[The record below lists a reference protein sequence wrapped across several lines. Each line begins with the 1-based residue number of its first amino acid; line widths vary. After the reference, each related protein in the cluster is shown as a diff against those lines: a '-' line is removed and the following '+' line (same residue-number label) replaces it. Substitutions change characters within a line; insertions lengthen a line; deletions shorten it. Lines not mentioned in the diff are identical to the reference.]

1 MGKLADLLA
10 ARNIPMTIIIYP
22 WAQQIAQG
30 DRDSRQ
36 VALWRDFCE
45 KRCKAFINLFPVL
58 FAQAEADRNWY
69 ERLYIVGDD
78 HFPAEGN
85 ALVAREVEKR
95 LH

>member
-10 ARNIPMTIIIYP
+10 ARNIPLTIIV
-22 WAQQIAQG
+22 WAQQIAQR

-45 KRCKAFINLFPVL
+45 KRKAFINLFPVL